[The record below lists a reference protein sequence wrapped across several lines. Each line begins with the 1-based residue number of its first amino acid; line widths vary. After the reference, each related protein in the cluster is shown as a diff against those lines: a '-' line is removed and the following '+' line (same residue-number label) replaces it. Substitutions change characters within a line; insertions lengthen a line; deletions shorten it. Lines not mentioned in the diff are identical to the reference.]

1 MVFVPIID
9 RYGRL
14 TAVRLSIIL
23 ALIGGGFQGSAF
35 YMNSYVA
42 LLVGRL
48 LFGLQLGIGVMVYSV
63 YLIEIAPETYKSV
76 FGMCFGMFLTFG
88 TVVSMHSVKR
98 VETLTI
104 LKNAQFLD
112 GFLGGF
118 LGDFWVRHINWPF
131 LCSLSGSFVNFF
143 F

>member
-42 LLVGRL
+42 LLAGRL

-88 TVVSMHSVKR
+88 TVVSMHSVK
-98 VETLTI
+98 
-104 LKNAQFLD
+104 K
-112 GFLGGF
+112 G
-118 LGDFWVRHINWPF
+118 
-131 LCSLSGSFVNFF
+131 
-143 F
+143 